1 MIFADKLI
9 HLRKRSG
16 WSQEELAEQLKVTR
30 QSVSKWEGGQ
40 SIPDL
45 DRLLA
50 LSQLFGVSTDYLL
63 KDELELPNTEAPAA
77 AEPGAYALRRVSMEE
92 ASAFLKVKEETARPV
107 AYATFLC
114 IISPICMFLLAA
126 ASEQPG
132 ARISEGLAM
141 GAGLIILLCLV
152 ALAVAIFL
160 AVGSRTAGFLYLEQ
174 EVFETEYG
182 VAGMV
187 RERREQFKP
196 RYTRCNIL
204 GTCLCIL
211 SLVPLFGG
219 MMVDENNDM
228 LMICML
234 SITLFL
240 VGIGVIFFIRAGI
253 LWESFDKLLQQNDY
267 IRQRKARNRLARTI
281 STVYWLTATAI
292 FLAISFH
299 SMAWDR
305 SWVIWP
311 IAGVLFPAVMAVYHT
326 FDRG

>member
-9 HLRKRSG
+9 QLRKRNG
-16 WSQEELAEQLKVTR
+16 WSQEELAEQLRVTR

-63 KDELELPNTEAPAA
+63 KDELEQPDAEARTQD
-77 AEPGAYALRRVSMEE
+77 EPRFPALRRVSMEQ
-92 ASAFLKVKEETARPV
+92 ASAFLKVKGDTARPV

-114 IISPICMFLLAA
+114 IISPICLFLLAA

-132 ARISEGLAM
+132 SRLSEGLAM
-141 GAGLIILLCLV
+141 GVGLIVLLCLI

-160 AVGSRTAGFLYLEQ
+160 TVGSRTAEFLFLEQ
-174 EVFETEYG
+174 EIFETEYG

-187 RERREQFKP
+187 KERREQFKP
-196 RYTRCNIL
+196 RHTRYNVL
-204 GTCLCIL
+204 GACLCIL

-228 LMICML
+228 LMMAMF
-234 SITLFL
+234 SVTLFL

-253 LWESFDKLLQQNDY
+253 PWESFDKLLQENDY
-267 IRQRKARNRLARTI
+267 TRQRKARHKVARTI
-281 STVYWLTATAI
+281 GIVYWLAATAI
-292 FLAISFH
+292 FLAASFYSMDWEH
-299 SMAWDR
+299 SWI
-305 SWVIWP
+305 VWP

-326 FDRG
+326 FDQK